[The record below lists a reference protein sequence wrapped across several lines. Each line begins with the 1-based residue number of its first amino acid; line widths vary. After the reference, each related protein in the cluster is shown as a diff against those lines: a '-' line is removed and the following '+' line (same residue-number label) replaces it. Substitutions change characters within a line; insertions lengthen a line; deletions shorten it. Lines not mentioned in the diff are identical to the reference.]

1 MAVTSQYPQFMLVSA
16 SSDKIATNDE
26 TTNDPALLQVPSI
39 ATGSLD
45 SEQFEKRQRRLSTA
59 SSLRTIETSSDAPTS
74 SSTSLSMTSSAT
86 SFKSSTS
93 LSSHHFSDP
102 DPQDESEGA
111 YQLKITPR
119 STYKDS
125 RLVAGL
131 GKGDNQPT
139 LYGKLAAT
147 TAIAN
152 VIIQSPQAPDGGCLC
167 SKPAR
172 VHAQIQPARE
182 IASIEESYS
191 DNSSR
196 FRRALSQAMT
206 SRSIKYR
213 YNLNTYRMIPEGSD
227 VMRYVKHGN
236 LEKLKGCIESG
247 EATIWDTAPDGWSL
261 LHVSY
266 FLIIERYLLILQRW
280 LRIIASY

>member
-16 SSDKIATNDE
+16 SSEKIATNDG
-26 TTNDPALLQVPSI
+26 TPNDPSLLQVSNL
-39 ATGSLD
+39 ATGPLD
-45 SEQFEKRQRRLSTA
+45 SEQFEKSQRRLSTT
-59 SSLRTIETSSDAPTS
+59 SSLRTIETSSDAPTF
-74 SSTSLSMTSSAT
+74 SSTSLSTTLSTTSSAT

-93 LSSHHFSDP
+93 LSSHHFLDP
-102 DPQDESEGA
+102 DQQDESEGG

-247 EATIWDTAPDGWSL
+247 EATVWDTAPDGWSL

-266 FLIIERYLLILQRW
+266 FLIIERYLLIL
-280 LRIIASY
+280 